1 MKARRVTEI
10 TVQTEE
16 AFVLHRSSGSPQAS
30 CAQCG
35 ALAAMVTAEEAA
47 VLFGVAVR
55 AIYREIEAGELHFEE
70 TAAGSVLVCLNSL
83 RQTASL
89 RPSLTSPQTKK
100 TIKEIQS

>member
-16 AFVLHRSSGSPQAS
+16 AFVLRRSSGSPHAS

-35 ALAAMVTAEEAA
+35 TPSPMVTAEEAA

-55 AIYREIEAGELHFEE
+55 SIYREIEAGELHFEE
-70 TAAGSVLVCLNSL
+70 TAAGSVLVCLHSL

-89 RPSLTSPQTKK
+89 RPSDTSPQTKK